1 MPLLNGSSPPRPSA
15 RTTGVGSK
23 PDAETRP
30 RQSFQLS
37 SLTTH
42 TTSQKTQP
50 ALISRALQP
59 GPSTD
64 IRCHLLDVQSTI
76 LTSRWDSVT
85 PSSPTARLPP
95 SIVSLTP
102 ASYFDRFTHRIHLP
116 RPIVAVF
123 KVSERIST
131 VYFTL
136 TELLDIFGIP
146 TSQVVYASVSHN
158 PMVGLDLLFPTKEI
172 VRPLTREAHEVD
184 VSLFQLNERIH
195 RHMCR
200 QHLFMHYARMY
211 SQIRLYY
218 QRHARIRTPDSQA
231 TTTIPGIPYFEE
243 YMFHHAKPQAWLC
256 EDITEIFDPP
266 DLNLTFIA

>member
-116 RPIVAVF
+116 RPVVTVF
-123 KVSERIST
+123 KVSERINT

-172 VRPLTREAHEVD
+172 VRPLTKEAHEVD

-211 SQIRLYY
+211 SQD
-218 QRHARIRTPDSQA
+218 RIRTRGGTNSLTLDPDA
-231 TTTIPGIPYFEE
+231 TATILGILYFEH
-243 YMFHHAKPQAWLC
+243 YMFKVADRREWGC
-256 EDITEIFDPP
+256 EDIAKIYDPP
-266 DLNLTFIA
+266 DLKLRLLG